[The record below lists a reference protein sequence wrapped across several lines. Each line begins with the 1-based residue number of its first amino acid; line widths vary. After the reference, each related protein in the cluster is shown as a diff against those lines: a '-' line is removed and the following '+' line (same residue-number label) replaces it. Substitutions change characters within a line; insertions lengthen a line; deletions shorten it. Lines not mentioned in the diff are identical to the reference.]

1 MSSAR
6 ETPKPSGEES
16 ETEQANEQESPGG
29 SGQDDPGEEPD
40 VRTYTDDT
48 ESQNSTEQSTE
59 PSPSCGWKGV
69 AAAMGVKPGR

>member
-29 SGQDDPGEEPD
+29 SGQDDPG
-40 VRTYTDDT
+40 
-48 ESQNSTEQSTE
+48 TEQNDLTQTDTSESDKCNDRSTE
-59 PSPSCGWKGV
+59 PSPSCGWRGV